1 MNSMLLRLVL
11 LLLHA
16 FINFA
21 LVSWLLN
28 FDITGSWLA
37 VGAFVIGVLLLMV
50 VFIRHLLS
58 FFSFLKTR
66 TK

>member
-1 MNSMLLRLVL
+1 MNSILLRVIL

-16 FINFA
+16 LINFA
-21 LVSWLLN
+21 LISWLMN

-37 VGAFVIGVLLLMV
+37 VGVFVIGVLLLMV

-58 FFSFLKTR
+58 FFSFLKTK